1 MTLITLIG
9 IRLFV
14 STPSAF
20 IIGAAKQQD
29 KVGSLDQV
37 LLLESELLKI
47 GITPK
52 YLVIDPLETDWD
64 SPEKKQHFR
73 SGCAPIEALA
83 EAKKLIENG
92 ADAVVISGEDHIK
105 TGYSREERL
114 SKMAVYGPSYPLTQA
129 YTDLARA
136 FSANNNITEQQFKV
150 FASALFENYKT
161 SFQNTFPDTFTSDLL
176 PDLRWYKPIT
186 DLFRGVDC
194 ANPMVDFSGRL
205 LLTSANVGEQLDV
218 DKSEWL
224 KVKSVGLS
232 RLDGDGRDYLSDISH
247 YEHLQQA
254 YQQACNEA
262 KIDFAQMF
270 KGGDALLETYTCY
283 PVVPMAFLKVSGL
296 VEALEDIPDFLAEHS
311 ITITG
316 GMNLAKAA
324 WNNPALNALVLMHN
338 RLCDSKEKY
347 GLIHG
352 NGGLGYRQG
361 IAIVERVNN

>member
-1 MTLITLIG
+1 MNK
-9 IRLFV
+9 
-14 STPSAF
+14 PSAF

-29 KVGSLDQV
+29 AVGSLDQV
-37 LLLESELLKI
+37 LQLESQLQQN

-52 YLVIDPLETDWD
+52 HLIIEPLQTDWH
-64 SPEKKQHFR
+64 SPEKKHHYR

-92 ADAVVISGEDHIK
+92 EQAVVISGEDHIK
-105 TGYSREERL
+105 TGYSREMRL
-114 SKMAVYGPSYPLTQA
+114 NKMAVYGQSYPLTQA

-136 FSANNNITEQQFKV
+136 FSENHTISAQQFKD
-150 FASALFENYKT
+150 FSSALFENYQI
-161 SFQNTFPDTFTSDLL
+161 SFRNALSDNFTPEML
-176 PDLRWYKPIT
+176 PDLRWHKPIT
-186 DLFRGVDC
+186 ALFRGVDC

-205 LLTSANVGEQLDV
+205 LVTSSEVAEQLGV
-218 DKSEWL
+218 NKKLWL

-232 RLDGDGRDYLSDISH
+232 RLEGDGQEFLTDISR

-262 KIDFAQMF
+262 NIDFAHLF
-270 KGGDALLETYTCY
+270 KQGDALLETYTCY
-283 PVVPMAFLKVSGL
+283 PVVPMAFLLVSGL
-296 VEALEDIPDFLAEHS
+296 VDVLEDIPEFLAEHS

-316 GMNLAKAA
+316 GMNLARAA
-324 WNNPALNALVLMHN
+324 WNNPALNALILMHH
-338 RLCDSKEKY
+338 RLCEGQENL

-361 IAIVERVNN
+361 VAIVERFDG

>member
-1 MTLITLIG
+1 MK
-9 IRLFV
+9 
-14 STPSAF
+14 TPSTF

-29 KVGSLDQV
+29 KIGSLDQV
-37 LLLESELLKI
+37 LLLESELAQM

-52 YLVIDPLETDWD
+52 SLVIEPLKADWH
-64 SPEKKQHFR
+64 SPEKKYHFR

-83 EAKKLIENG
+83 AAKKLIESG

-114 SKMAVYGPSYPLTQA
+114 SKMAVYGQSYPLTQA
-129 YTDLARA
+129 YTDLAQA
-136 FSANNNITEQQFKV
+136 FSANNNISEQQFKII
-150 FASALFENYKT
+150 ASALFENYKT
-161 SFQNTFPDTFTSDLL
+161 SFRDTFPDTFTPDLL
-176 PDLRWYKPIT
+176 PDLRWHKPIT

-205 LLTSANVGEQLDV
+205 LLTSADIAEQLGV
-218 DKSEWL
+218 EKSQWL

-232 RLDGDGRDYLSDISH
+232 RLDGDGIDYLGDISR

-254 YQQACNEA
+254 YQQACDEA
-262 KIDFAQMF
+262 NIDFVQLF

-283 PVVPMAFLKVSGL
+283 PVVPMAFLLKSGL
-296 VEALEDIPDFLAEHS
+296 VKALEDIPDFLAEHS

-324 WNNPALNALVLMHN
+324 WNNPALNALILMHN
-338 RLCDSKEKY
+338 RLCGGKEKY

-361 IAIVERVNN
+361 IAIVERNN